1 MKLLMMFT
9 ADLVYS
15 YCTTVSGGPGLKVQC
30 PDQMYAQGW
39 CSSGKD
45 KNCCTGRCSH
55 ELKCCSTYEVPR
67 NHCYNIYGHYG
78 EFIKCDADSAV
89 VGACGSG
96 ENADCSARFLDE
108 MYNKTGLMPDEEA
121 RGGSY
126 TVAYCCEHGKTVSP
140 NGYWFTQGCGFD
152 VSCRPNQFMQGLCGS
167 GKNGDCGN
175 IPNVRQGTMPEPR
188 CSNGGHHTAIYCAD
202 ILD

>member
-55 ELKCCSTYEVPR
+55 ELKCCSTRFRAITVTTSM
-67 NHCYNIYGHYG
+67 
-78 EFIKCDADSAV
+78 DTTASLSSAMLTRQLSEHV
-89 VGACGSG
+89 
-96 ENADCSARFLDE
+96 
-108 MYNKTGLMPDEEA
+108 A
-121 RGGSY
+121 RG
-126 TVAYCCEHGKTVSP
+126 KTQIVVQD
-140 NGYWFTQGCGFD
+140 F
-152 VSCRPNQFMQGLCGS
+152 
-167 GKNGDCGN
+167 
-175 IPNVRQGTMPEPR
+175 
-188 CSNGGHHTAIYCAD
+188 
-202 ILD
+202 